1 MEEICLASGS
11 PRRRE
16 LLDQIAVGYAVHAP
30 EIDESPN
37 PGENPIDLARRL
49 ARQKAEAV
57 RHEVG
62 HRLILAADTVVFLD
76 DHVLGKPVD
85 REDARRMLQTLSGR
99 THAVVSAIALY
110 NRDTDHIDVATGIT
124 KVLFALLDE
133 AEIDWYL
140 DSEEWHGVAGGYR
153 IQNRAAALITAI
165 HGEYATV
172 VGLPIRLL
180 YSILRRNKYLL
191 P

>member
-16 LLDQIAVGYAVHAP
+16 LLDQIGVGYAVHAP

-57 RHEVG
+57 RDEVG

-110 NRDTDHIDVATGIT
+110 NRNTDHIDVATGIT

-133 AEIDWYL
+133 AEIDRYL
-140 DSEEWHGVAGGYR
+140 DNEEWRGVAGGYR